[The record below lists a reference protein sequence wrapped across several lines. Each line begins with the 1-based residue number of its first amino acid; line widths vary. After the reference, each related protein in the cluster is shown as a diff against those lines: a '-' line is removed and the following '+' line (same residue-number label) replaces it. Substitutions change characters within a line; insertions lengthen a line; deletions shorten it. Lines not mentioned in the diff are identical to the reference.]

1 MSAPAANAQ
10 PRGLPPATTDDR
22 AVPAH
27 ARELAARL
35 SALFQ
40 RDVEIVK
47 QLNDAHH
54 RLANAN
60 EQLYAGPILDA
71 PQQIHHAFCTYQHA
85 CEQRR
90 QLAVEVGEH
99 SQQLIDALCAAGWS
113 AQQARQANVHQLAE
127 PPHPPPGREAL
138 LSSRPVLPADRAT
151 QRQGEHLHVATL
163 SRSSKR

>member
-10 PRGLPPATTDDR
+10 PRGLPPATADDR

-40 RDVEIVK
+40 HDVEIVK

-54 RLANAN
+54 RLAHAN

-71 PQQIHHAFCTYQHA
+71 PQQIHWQIHHAFCTYQHA

-90 QLAVEVGEH
+90 QLAIELGEH

-113 AQQARQANVHQLAE
+113 AQQARQTNVHQLAE
-127 PPHPPPGREAL
+127 PPHHP
-138 LSSRPVLPADRAT
+138 
-151 QRQGEHLHVATL
+151 
-163 SRSSKR
+163 